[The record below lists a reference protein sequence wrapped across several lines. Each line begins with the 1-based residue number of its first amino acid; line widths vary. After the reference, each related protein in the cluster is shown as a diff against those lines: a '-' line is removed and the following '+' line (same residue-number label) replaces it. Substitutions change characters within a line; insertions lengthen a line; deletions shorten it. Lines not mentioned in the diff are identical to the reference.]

1 MTEETRKQIIK
12 AFSYSVPIDII
23 VKNTGLSK
31 DEIVQFTEDFK
42 EAIASEME
50 FNKEKGAV

>member
-12 AFSYSVPIDII
+12 AFSYSVPVEVI

-31 DEIVQFTEDFK
+31 EEVTQFAEDFK
-42 EAIASEME
+42 DAIAEEME
-50 FNKEKGAV
+50 FNKVKGAV